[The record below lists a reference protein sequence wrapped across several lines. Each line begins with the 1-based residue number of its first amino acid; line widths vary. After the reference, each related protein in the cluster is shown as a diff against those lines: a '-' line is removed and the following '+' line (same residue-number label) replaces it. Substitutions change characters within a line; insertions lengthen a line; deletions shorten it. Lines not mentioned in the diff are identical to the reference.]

1 MQPSGLIQQQP
12 QAGYGQPQAGYGPN
26 AVPGPGFAAANS
38 SQGFFKRMMSGA
50 QDDSLASQGDNAGL
64 PGFSDKAIRRG
75 FIRKVYGILL
85 CQLVL
90 TGAIIAVF
98 MKVDP
103 VRLYVRRNMWIF
115 YAAMVATI
123 VCIISMVCCTS
134 VRRKAPTNFIFLG
147 IFTACE
153 GLLLGVVASQ
163 YDTEAVLIAVGATAA
178 VVLALTLFAFQTKLD
193 FTTCGG
199 MLLVVLV
206 IFVVAGLLMSFM
218 PVTRYA
224 IIGYGCAGAVIFG
237 LYIVYDTQ
245 LMMGG
250 THKYSLSPEE
260 YIFASL
266 NLYLDII
273 NLFMYILMIVGAARG
288 D

>member
-1 MQPSGLIQQQP
+1 MQQP
-12 QAGYGQPQAGYGPN
+12 QPGFGPN

-38 SQGFFKRMMSGA
+38 SQGSGA
-50 QDDSLASQGDNAGL
+50 SQDDSMASDGGDQGL
-64 PGFSDKAIRRG
+64 SGFSDKAIRRG

-115 YAAMVATI
+115 YAALVATI

-134 VRRKAPTNFIFLG
+134 VRRKSPTNFIFLG

-153 GLLLGVVASQ
+153 GILLGVVASQ
-163 YDTEAVLIAVGATAA
+163 YETEAVLIAVCATAA
-178 VVLALTLFAFQTKLD
+178 VALALTLFAFQTKYD

-218 PVTRYA
+218 PVNRYA
-224 IIGYGCAGAVIFG
+224 FIGIGCAGAIIFG
-237 LYIVYDTQ
+237 LYLVYDTQ

-273 NLFMYILMIVGAARG
+273 NLFLYILMIVGGARG
-288 D
+288 N